1 MYVARSASEEVGS
14 GVSQVKAEDVEGVR
28 AERKELTFDLVA
40 EVREEEVEEEAVEK
54 LEDGERRCWG
64 CWSGCCRALR

>member
-1 MYVARSASEEVGS
+1 M
-14 GVSQVKAEDVEGVR
+14 KAEDVEGVR

-64 CWSGCCRALR
+64 CWRGCCRALR